1 MSGHDDEERLYL
13 WVRVF
18 GAITL
23 LVTMSLIA
31 LAVAVVPIFN
41 PDYHPDTSAIVFII
55 GTLGTASLAL
65 VGVELR
71 LRRNGNGKGG

>member
-23 LVTMSLIA
+23 LVTMAFIA
-31 LAVAVVPIFN
+31 LAIAIVPIFN
-41 PDYHPDTSAIVFII
+41 PDYNPDTSAVVFIV
-55 GTLGTASLAL
+55 GTLATASLAL
-65 VGVELR
+65 VGIELR
-71 LRRNGNGKGG
+71 LRRNGNRKGD